1 MSAYYTTHR
10 FSPRWSAP
18 SHSHDSSE
26 HPHPPPLTSTTITVP
41 SIAPLK
47 SSTHTAE
54 PSSSHRHLGLDTLT
68 HLLHTFNTHFEDQ
81 VTHNEVVHP
90 RFDLTENKTV
100 YAIYG
105 ELAGLS
111 REDVSVQVNDH
122 LFTITILGRL
132 QRLTPP
138 GTVNTEGTA
147 ADNVGVVHRDSAEQS
162 GEGSKTEEVGKP
174 TEEIEKE
181 DPDLHWH
188 VTERRVGQF
197 RRAFQ
202 FPIEAVNM
210 GAVTASMRNGLLCV
224 LVPKRTG
231 ERKVE
236 EGRKVEI
243 S

>member
-1 MSAYYTTHR
+1 MSAYYTTHH

-18 SHSHDSSE
+18 SHPHDSSE
-26 HPHPPPLTSTTITVP
+26 HPHPPPLTSTTITAP
-41 SIAPLK
+41 SIAPPR
-47 SSTHTAE
+47 SSAHTTE
-54 PSSSHRHLGLDTLT
+54 PSSSHKHFGLDTLT

-81 VTHNEVVHP
+81 ATHNEAAHP
-90 RFDLTENKTV
+90 RFDLAENKTV

-122 LFTITILGRL
+122 LSTITILGQL
-132 QRLTPP
+132 QRFTPP
-138 GTVNTEGTA
+138 GTTKAEGTA
-147 ADNVGVVHRDSAEQS
+147 ADDVGVVHRDSTAQS
-162 GEGSKTEEVGKP
+162 GEGSKTEDVGKP
-174 TEEIEKE
+174 TERIKKE

-188 VTERRVGQF
+188 VTERRVGPF
-197 RRAFQ
+197 HRAFQ
-202 FPIEAVNM
+202 FPVETVDM
-210 GAVTASMRNGLLCV
+210 GAVTASMCHGLLCV